1 LLALTVPWTT
11 RRILL
16 AASGLGLAAAAAAS
30 WWDLGMNLTSFV
42 AGLGDVRNLLARMLP
57 PRLPNPGRVVS
68 LALETF
74 LIALLGT
81 VLATAVS
88 IPLGAVAARNISPNR
103 LLTTAARGLISV
115 CRAVPDL
122 VFAAIFVRAIG
133 IGILPGVMAIALH
146 SIGMVGKLFAD
157 SIENLDESPR
167 LATEAVGATRLQAFV
182 TGVCPQVLPSLLG
195 TFLYRLDINLR
206 TSVVL
211 GFVGAGGIGFALR
224 DAFGGLLYPQ
234 ALGIVIV
241 IVLMIALFEFVS
253 GRIRSSLLGEAA
265 AGLPAH
271 GWTGLGRL
279 GSAARRIPNPPPC
292 HPVTEPQTAGGS
304 LRPPWTHRRLTG
316 AFYLVLFLGL
326 VVYSLGALDISFL
339 ELIRAVPEIWVVA
352 GRLFPP
358 EFGNGLGPQIF
369 SAMVETIAIGF
380 VATVIGATMAVP
392 IALLAARN
400 VAPAR
405 WIYAAARYGLVIW
418 RGIPELILAVIFV
431 SAIGLGPMAGAL
443 ALSIY
448 SVGFLAKLVSD
459 SLEEVRPGPREAVMA
474 TGATRGQEVVSSLL
488 PQALPAIAGHL
499 LYVLDINIRSSTIL
513 GLVGGGGIG
522 FLLFNSLRVLQ
533 WEVTGAILILIFVTV
548 YSIERFS
555 GWLRTQL
562 I

>member
-1 LLALTVPWTT
+1 M
-11 RRILL
+11 
-16 AASGLGLAAAAAAS
+16 SGLGLAVAAAAS
-30 WWDLGMNLTSFV
+30 WWDLEMDPTSLI
-42 AGLGDVRNLLARMLP
+42 AGLGDVGNLLARMLP
-57 PRLPNPGRVVS
+57 PRLVNPGRVVS

-81 VLATAVS
+81 VLATAAS

-103 LLTTAARGLISV
+103 LLAAAARGLISV
-115 CRAVPDL
+115 CRAIPDL

-182 TGVCPQVLPSLLG
+182 TGVCPQVMPSLLG

-224 DAFGGLLYPQ
+224 DAFGGLLYSQ

-241 IVLMIALFEFVS
+241 IIVMIALFEFVS

-265 AGLPAH
+265 ALPAH
-271 GWTGLGRL
+271 GWVGLGKLRPATGRFTRPL
-279 GSAARRIPNPPPC
+279 RRAAASDTPA
-292 HPVTEPQTAGGS
+292 AGGS
-304 LRPPWTHRRLTG
+304 LRPPWTHRRLTA

-326 VVYSLGALDISFL
+326 VTYSFGGLDISFL
-339 ELIRAVPEIWVVA
+339 ELFRAIPEIWLVA

-358 EFGNGLGPQIF
+358 EFGNGLGPQIV
-369 SAMVETIAIGF
+369 SAMLETIAIGF

-488 PQALPAIAGHL
+488 PQALPAMAGHM

-533 WEVTGAILILIFVTV
+533 WEVTGAILILIFATV